1 MNKLNEA
8 MVIIEEANKDYEHV
22 KYIQKQIYD
31 LLFEDYDKNK
41 HKELTDENMKLKSL
55 LIDIL
60 SLEGEITH
68 NKILELTKKHGIVVN
83 SIDC

>member
-31 LLFEDYDKNK
+31 LLFEDYDENK
-41 HKELTDENMKLKSL
+41 HKKLTDENMNLKSL

-83 SIDC
+83 SIDG